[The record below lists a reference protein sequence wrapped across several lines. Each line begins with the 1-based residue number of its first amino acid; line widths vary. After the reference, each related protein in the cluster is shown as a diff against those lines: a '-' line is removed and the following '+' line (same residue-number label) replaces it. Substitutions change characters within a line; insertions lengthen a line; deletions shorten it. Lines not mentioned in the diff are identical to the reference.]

1 MIDIH
6 FKQSEVMC
14 KPYFSFNVIFRS
26 YVLDRL
32 AGLFRHHLASDLS
45 RAAAAT
51 AAAGLVNGS
60 LNERIEGGRP
70 SGEIH
75 GNTKIITSNGPT
87 QQQASST
94 TNSGENALDYTNR
107 CYANQ
112 QPKLEPQSE
121 VNPNFYSFQLYY
133 VSDYLFCWN
142 KK

>member
-1 MIDIH
+1 MIDVSL
-6 FKQSEVMC
+6 KKVDVTC
-14 KPYFSFNVIFRS
+14 KPYLSINIIFQPHL
-26 YVLDRL
+26 LDRL

-60 LNERIEGGRP
+60 LNERIEDGRRP

-75 GNTKIITSNGPT
+75 GNTKVVTSNGPT

-112 QPKLEPQSE
+112 QPKLEPHSE
-121 VNPNFYSFQLYY
+121 INPKF
-133 VSDYLFCWN
+133 
-142 KK
+142 